1 MSNQPLPSNVG
12 RPAQPASQ
20 MLAAGFFL
28 IAIGA
33 LYVGQGIIVPLVLT
47 ILVAFALAPLVGLL
61 RRLHIPIV
69 VAVILSVALTALV
82 ITLLGLVL
90 ATQLARLAGDLP
102 QYQQTIIQKLVALQT
117 SLGAN
122 GLVDRIDTLMQ
133 MLASGSTVSPTAPL
147 PFPVTVANGP
157 SSSFVG
163 IRGVF
168 GSVLGPLATG
178 AIVTLFVVFL
188 LLQKDDL
195 RDRFLKLVSNGNLRI
210 STEVMNESAARVS
223 RYLVAQLGVN
233 AIYGV
238 ILGLGLS
245 LVAVPNALLWGLLA
259 ALFRY
264 IPFVG
269 TLIAISIPV
278 ALAFALDPG
287 WSRVIEVIVLYGML
301 ELVTTNGIEPRLYGA
316 RTGLSPIAVLLSA
329 LFWATLWG
337 PIGLILALPLTV
349 CLVVLGRHV
358 PQLRFLE
365 VILGTEPV
373 LSPMER
379 LYQRLLAGNVEE
391 AIELA
396 EAEIEMSSPLEFFDS
411 IAIPLLLLAQSDLRA
426 DEVSP
431 GQGVAE
437 GMSSLIQEIG
447 VAALTRGTGA
457 NPAPVASDLASPR
470 VVAAG
475 GKSALDGSAAEMIA
489 QIVGDAGIGIQL
501 LPPSALRREELATL
515 ELNGIEVVCAAYI
528 GPNPKA
534 YIRYLARRLKR
545 RNAGIR
551 IIACVFDAA
560 AEAMQPVDLG
570 VDAVATNLADT
581 QLRIAAWLA
590 PQNQPHR
597 YGADVGRG

>member
-1 MSNQPLPSNVG
+1 
-12 RPAQPASQ
+12 

-33 LYVGQGIIVPLVLT
+33 LYVGQGIFVPLVLA

-69 VAVILSVALTALV
+69 GAVILSVALTALV

-102 QYQQTIIQKLVALQT
+102 QYQQPIIQKLVALQT

-133 MLASGSTVSPTAPL
+133 TLGNLASGSTVSPTAPS
-147 PFPVTVANGP
+147 PFPVTFANGP
-157 SSSFVG
+157 SSSFAG
-163 IRGVF
+163 ISGVF

-396 EAEIEMSSPLEFFDS
+396 EAEIEMSSPLEFYDS
-411 IAIPLLLLAQSDLRA
+411 IAIPLLLLA
-426 DEVSP
+426 
-431 GQGVAE
+431 
-437 GMSSLIQEIG
+437 
-447 VAALTRGTGA
+447 
-457 NPAPVASDLASPR
+457 
-470 VVAAG
+470 
-475 GKSALDGSAAEMIA
+475 
-489 QIVGDAGIGIQL
+489 
-501 LPPSALRREELATL
+501 
-515 ELNGIEVVCAAYI
+515 
-528 GPNPKA
+528 
-534 YIRYLARRLKR
+534 
-545 RNAGIR
+545 
-551 IIACVFDAA
+551 
-560 AEAMQPVDLG
+560 
-570 VDAVATNLADT
+570 
-581 QLRIAAWLA
+581 
-590 PQNQPHR
+590 
-597 YGADVGRG
+597 